1 MRFFT
6 TTTAVTLLSLAAS
19 TLSSLTVSKYP
30 GAPEGRYIV
39 KMKDGVNKDPLVE
52 QVEQAHG
59 EVTNNWSII
68 NGFAG
73 LSLSFFFSTVGGD
86 ARGDV

>member
-1 MRFFT
+1 MRYFT

-39 KMKDGVNKDPLVE
+39 KVKDGVSKDALVE

-73 LSLSFFFSTVGGD
+73 LSSSLFSARMVGLT
-86 ARGDV
+86 RDV